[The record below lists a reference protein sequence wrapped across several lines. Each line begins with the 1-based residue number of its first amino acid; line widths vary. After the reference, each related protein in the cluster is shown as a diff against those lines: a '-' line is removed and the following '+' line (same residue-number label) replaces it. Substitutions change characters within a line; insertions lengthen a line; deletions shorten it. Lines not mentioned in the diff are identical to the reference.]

1 MKKIIIGAMMCA
13 AVMVPLLTSCEDMLE
28 TKNFTDMSPNN
39 FFKTE
44 GDLDAAVTGLYLP
57 LTTNWGYSDGGTG
70 GWYNSLFNADINSYF
85 AGGMVTTD
93 IMRPY
98 SSYVYDEFNVGP
110 STRGAIS
117 TTYNVLRFVARATDI
132 INQIEKSTGST
143 EAVRTRYIAEAKTL
157 RAFYMY
163 TLLDF
168 FGPLNVKIDPS
179 KLNDNTIEP
188 RPSNDV
194 YVGYIEKDLDD
205 AINTASFPEKYN
217 NNPEEWG
224 RMSKA
229 IAYGIK
235 LRLYMH
241 EKNWQQAKA
250 AAQTLMGMG
259 YSLLPNYEDVF
270 KSAVNDEL
278 IWAIPSNTAS
288 DNYYVT
294 EVLPNDFKRGYTSKG
309 KSYIRGTDDNY
320 FSGWKIYCMRWDF
333 YDTFEDN
340 DKRKQVILCEYDNSR
355 NEHITREKGMV
366 GAIPVKF
373 MDTQFAKWGTQTA
386 QPILRYAEV
395 LLSFAEAENEL
406 NGPTADAVK
415 ALKQVT
421 DRAGVKIPA
430 SATASKEAFRD
441 YLLLERGHE
450 LFGEGV
456 RRQDL
461 IRHGVYIKLARER
474 GNNAQDYQ
482 VLFPIPQFAIT
493 ESNGILKQNPGYEN
507 K

>member
-143 EAVRTRYIAEAKTL
+143 EAVRTRYVAEAKTL

-235 LRLYMH
+235 LRLYMS
-241 EKNWQQAKA
+241 E
-250 AAQTLMGMG
+250 
-259 YSLLPNYEDVF
+259 
-270 KSAVNDEL
+270 
-278 IWAIPSNTAS
+278 
-288 DNYYVT
+288 
-294 EVLPNDFKRGYTSKG
+294 
-309 KSYIRGTDDNY
+309 
-320 FSGWKIYCMRWDF
+320 FSI
-333 YDTFEDN
+333 N
-340 DKRKQVILCEYDNSR
+340 L
-355 NEHITREKGMV
+355 
-366 GAIPVKF
+366 
-373 MDTQFAKWGTQTA
+373 
-386 QPILRYAEV
+386 
-395 LLSFAEAENEL
+395 
-406 NGPTADAVK
+406 
-415 ALKQVT
+415 
-421 DRAGVKIPA
+421 
-430 SATASKEAFRD
+430 
-441 YLLLERGHE
+441 
-450 LFGEGV
+450 
-456 RRQDL
+456 
-461 IRHGVYIKLARER
+461 
-474 GNNAQDYQ
+474 
-482 VLFPIPQFAIT
+482 
-493 ESNGILKQNPGYEN
+493 
-507 K
+507 